1 MKGFTQL
8 AAANLKLLVREPI
21 TVFFTLAFPL
31 MLVLIF
37 GAIYGNEPT
46 YLFGGY
52 GSMDVSMPGY
62 TALILGSV
70 GLLTVAINTSSYRES
85 GVLRRFRATPLRPV
99 TYIAADVT
107 STLVMMLAGM
117 APLLLAGRLIYDV
130 RFEGQPVSVFLA
142 VLLGGLA
149 MFSVGYLIASL
160 APSARCAG
168 HRHGDLLPDDIFVGR
183 RHAPGNPAGH
193 HPAHLG
199 LPAADLRRQTA
210 ARPVVRRDVGTA
222 PVGNGRSGGHSRR
235 LHRRG
240 RPTLPLGVTRSV
252 CVASDLPNL

>member
-21 TVFFTLAFPL
+21 TVFFTLAFPV

-37 GAIYGNEPT
+37 GAMYGNKPAAI
-46 YLFGGY
+46 FGGY

-99 TYIAADVT
+99 TYIAADVAG
-107 STLVMMLAGM
+107 TLVMMMAGM
-117 APLLLAGRLIYDV
+117 VPLLLAGRLIYDV

-142 VLLGGLA
+142 VLLGGMA

-160 APSARCAG
+160 APSARSAQVIGMAIFYPMMFLSGAG
-168 HRHGDLLPDDIFVGR
+168 IPLEV
-183 RHAPGNPAGH
+183 
-193 HPAHLG
+193 
-199 LPAADLRRQTA
+199 LPATIRRIADFLPLTYVVKLLRGLWFGETWGQHLLETAVLLGILGVCTAVA
-210 ARPVVRRDVGTA
+210 ARFFRWE
-222 PVGNGRSGGHSRR
+222 
-235 LHRRG
+235 
-240 RPTLPLGVTRSV
+240 
-252 CVASDLPNL
+252 